1 MDRHIPFTDVHNFR
15 DLGGYETA
23 DGRRTRWRRLFRAD
37 ALGSLA
43 ESEAEWLRVEIGLR
57 TIIDMQGAIDRKP
70 GPLETGGVI
79 RHKVAVWD
87 DHMQEMLLRR
97 DRPISGELYVTLVE
111 RFGSSFTEA
120 IRLLSY
126 EETYPAVFHCTVG
139 KDRTGILAALLL
151 STLGV
156 DDETIV
162 EDYGL
167 TSQVIDRIRERLLA
181 SPNLPNEFK
190 TRIDHTLAV
199 EPNAIA
205 EMLGHIRTHHGSTRG
220 YLAVHGLGETDLE
233 NLRRA
238 LLD

>member
-1 MDRHIPFTDVHNFR
+1 MDRHIPFAAVHNFR

-23 DGRRTRWRRLFRAD
+23 DGRRMRWRRLFRAD

-57 TIIDMQGAIDRKP
+57 TVIDMQGAIDRKP
-70 GPLETGGVI
+70 GPLETDGVT

-87 DHMQEMLLRR
+87 DQMQEMLLKR
-97 DRPISGELYVTLVE
+97 DFPISAEFYVTLAE
-111 RFGSSFTEA
+111 RFGPSFTDA
-120 IRLLSY
+120 IRLLTY

-167 TSQVIDRIRERLLA
+167 TSQVIDRIRDRLLA
-181 SPNLPNEFK
+181 SPNLPGEFK
-190 TRIDHTLAV
+190 ARIDHTLAV

-205 EMLGHIRTHHGSTRG
+205 EMLDHIRSRHGSTRD
-220 YLAVHGLGETDLE
+220 YLSRHGLREKELEDL
-233 NLRRA
+233 RQA
-238 LLD
+238 LLV